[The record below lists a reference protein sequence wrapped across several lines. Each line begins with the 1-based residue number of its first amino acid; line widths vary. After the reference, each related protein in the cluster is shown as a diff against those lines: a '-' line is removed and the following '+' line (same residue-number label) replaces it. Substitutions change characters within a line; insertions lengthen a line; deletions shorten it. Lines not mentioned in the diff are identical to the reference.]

1 MPSRHEW
8 GNPSLPLLFP
18 SCTGWACGGVC
29 ANADM
34 TSKRSR
40 GTNVL
45 LEKIE
50 QSARCPGS
58 TPGTRFLHHREW
70 GDNDGA
76 APPPWGMHEHARWRE
91 QSLVAFMAIIVG
103 SLH

>member
-1 MPSRHEW
+1 
-8 GNPSLPLLFP
+8 
-18 SCTGWACGGVC
+18 
-29 ANADM
+29 M

-50 QSARCPGS
+50 RARCPG
-58 TPGTRFLHHREW
+58 GAHREW
-70 GDNDGA
+70 GSLVGENDGA
-76 APPPWGMHEHARWRE
+76 APRRPHGPWGMHKHARWRE